1 MANKVHSIVTIK
13 DLEKLE
19 FKEQLEYI
27 NNLIQI
33 EGNLVK
39 AAATLGVKK
48 TMIKNIFKRKAYNYN
63 EETQAFEMGG
73 DCTAQGVQTVED
85 SKKLSRK
92 EKKKAKKE
100 KLNESKADGVQVEII
115 NETECSTAVALQ
127 SQEAQV
133 KMLDLINNYDSI
145 KLMLEAFS
153 NNKGAINL
161 TGGNCTSEGVQ
172 EIIEVVTGIQIDL
185 PEAPSFKTS
194 IRVNKTEWELFKEFM
209 KENKEFTNGDLI
221 SQALR
226 EYRLKHQKS

>member
-1 MANKVHSIVTIK
+1 MANKVHIIVTIN
-13 DLEKLE
+13 DLERLE
-19 FKEQLEYI
+19 FKEQVEYI
-27 NNLIQI
+27 NKLIQI

-39 AAATLGVKK
+39 AAAKLGVKK
-48 TMIKNIFKRKAYNYN
+48 TMIKNIFKRKNYNYN
-63 EETQAFEMGG
+63 EETQAFEMCG
-73 DCTAQGVQTVED
+73 DCTTQGVKTVED

-92 EKKKAKKE
+92 EKRKAKKE

-145 KLMLEAFS
+145 KLMLDAFS

-161 TGGNCTSEGVQ
+161 GGNCTSEGVQ
-172 EIIEVVTGIQIDL
+172 EVIEVITGIQIDL
-185 PEAPSFKTS
+185 PESESFKTS

>member
-1 MANKVHSIVTIK
+1 MANKVHIIVTIN
-13 DLEKLE
+13 DLERLE
-19 FKEQLEYI
+19 FKEQVEYI
-27 NNLIQI
+27 NKLIQI

-39 AAATLGVKK
+39 AAAKLGVKK
-48 TMIKNIFKRKAYNYN
+48 TMIKNIFKRKNYNYN
-63 EETQAFEMGG
+63 EETQAFEMCG
-73 DCTAQGVQTVED
+73 DCTTQGVQTVED

-92 EKKKAKKE
+92 EKRKAKKE

-145 KLMLEAFS
+145 KLMLDAFS

-161 TGGNCTSEGVQ
+161 GGNCTSEGVQ
-172 EIIEVVTGIQIDL
+172 EVIEVITGIQIDL
-185 PEAPSFKTS
+185 PESESFKTS